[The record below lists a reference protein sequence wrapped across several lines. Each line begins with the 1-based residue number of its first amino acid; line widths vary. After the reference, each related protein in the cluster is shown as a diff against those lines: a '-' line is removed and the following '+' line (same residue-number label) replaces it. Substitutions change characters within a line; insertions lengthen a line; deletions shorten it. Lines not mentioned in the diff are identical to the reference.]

1 MPPKAQFHLL
11 GWITLLL
18 FPLPA
23 FLVLHYFEDVS
34 LADFFQKDKL
44 TLSMVLLG
52 VNAGVFYAFIILI
65 LGQFPV
71 FQEQSMRQVR
81 MIRSLR
87 LNWGDI
93 LFISICA
100 GVGEE
105 LLFRAGMQ
113 FYLGPWITSFI
124 FVAIHGYFSF
134 TSWKKNLPGLAVL
147 PFILLLA
154 FGFEAYGLW
163 FAIAAH
169 ATYDF
174 VLFSCFVT
182 PDDQSIQRKRKF
194 TTLK

>member
-1 MPPKAQFHLL
+1 MRPKTQFHLL
-11 GWITLLL
+11 GWVTLIL
-18 FPLPA
+18 FPMPA
-23 FLVLHYFEDVS
+23 FLVLHYIEGIS
-34 LADFFQKDKL
+34 LSEFFQKDSL
-44 TLSMVLLG
+44 SLSMVLMG
-52 VNAGVFYAFIILI
+52 INAGLFYAFIILI
-65 LGQFPV
+65 LGQFPA

-81 MIRSLR
+81 MIKSLR

-124 FVAIHGYFSF
+124 FVAIHGYFSL
-134 TSWKKNLPGLAVL
+134 TSWKKNLPGIAVL

-169 ATYDF
+169 VTYDF
-174 VLFSCFVT
+174 VLFSFFVT
-182 PDDQSIQRKRKF
+182 PEKPIKRFWHLREKY
-194 TTLK
+194 

>member
-1 MPPKAQFHLL
+1 MRPKTQFHLL
-11 GWITLLL
+11 GWVTLIV

-23 FLVLHYFEDVS
+23 FLVLHYFEGIS
-34 LADFFQKDKL
+34 LGEFFQKDKL

-52 VNAGVFYAFIILI
+52 VNAGLFYAFIILI
-65 LGQFPV
+65 LGQFPA
-71 FQEQSMRQVR
+71 FQEQSVRQVR
-81 MIRSLR
+81 MIKALR

-113 FYLGPWITSFI
+113 FYLGPWLTSLI

-134 TSWKKNLPGLAVL
+134 TSWKKNLPGIAVL

-174 VLFSCFVT
+174 VLFSFFVT
-182 PDDQSIQRKRKF
+182 PKKEVIQ
-194 TTLK
+194 